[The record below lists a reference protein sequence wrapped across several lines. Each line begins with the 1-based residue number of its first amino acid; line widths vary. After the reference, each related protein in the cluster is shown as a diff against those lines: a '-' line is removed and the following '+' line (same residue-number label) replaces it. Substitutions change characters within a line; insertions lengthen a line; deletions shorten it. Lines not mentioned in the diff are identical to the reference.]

1 MDDHRNR
8 EETEV
13 IVQKQETVLE
23 VKADPSDS
31 VDHLYVNEGSSMS
44 KVSGK
49 KRPYSKSTVM
59 ATGEKE
65 HESEQKR
72 RV

>member
-59 ATGEKE
+59 ATGEK
-65 HESEQKR
+65 
-72 RV
+72 